1 MAPTVIRSD
10 ISTIRGVDVTN
21 EAATTIVPADSGI
34 IFANKYAGAHT
45 YTIPA
50 VAAAK
55 GKVFWFFNA
64 DAAGTIVITSPADDI
79 MCTDDTYTTLT
90 QSDSILGGW
99 VCLISN
105 GTNYYSLQDIG
116 STWTGS

>member
-1 MAPTVIRSD
+1 MASTVVMSD
-10 ISTIRGVDVTN
+10 ISTIRGIDTTD

-34 IFANKYAGAHT
+34 IFANKNSGAHT
-45 YTIPA
+45 YTLPA

-64 DAAGTIVITSPADDI
+64 HATGTVVITSPADDI
-79 MCTDDTYTTLT
+79 FCTDDCYTTLT
-90 QSDSILGGW
+90 QSSHVLGGW
-99 VCLISN
+99 ICLISN
-105 GTNYYSLQDIG
+105 GTNYYTLQDIG